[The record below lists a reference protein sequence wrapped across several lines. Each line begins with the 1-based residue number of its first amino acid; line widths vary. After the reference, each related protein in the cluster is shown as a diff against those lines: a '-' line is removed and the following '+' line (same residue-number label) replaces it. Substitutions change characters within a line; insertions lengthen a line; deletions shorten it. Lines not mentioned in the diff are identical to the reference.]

1 MNSCAKRVFLCYYF
15 VRKIHLITFLRLFAT
30 RSCCVK
36 PQICCYFSLV
46 MLMLLCACAPVTM
59 DQFLADGKSPLT
71 GHQLQELINNQS
83 VHLEAI
89 DFDAQINYLPNGQL
103 TAKNRQGVKDS
114 GKWSISSDGRFC
126 MQFDLWYYGDRKCYQ
141 VVKDRD
147 KYVFFTTNGA
157 RYYTGLLSRSN
168 DLEVAKFSQYENN
181 NPDGPNHTATTVRS
195 SSNSSRSETK
205 AFLSEAEKKQALIS
219 LARNCPD
226 CNFAGVDLRSAQ
238 LITANLAG
246 ADLSGADLREA
257 NLRRANLSG
266 ANLSGA
272 NLARTNLAGADLS
285 NCDLSEADLSGS
297 NLIRATLTGAK
308 LDGTVLFGA
317 HLESIQGLNK

>member
-1 MNSCAKRVFLCYYF
+1 MLLLCSQNSLDNFSQIICP
-15 VRKIHLITFLRLFAT
+15 

-36 PQICCYFSLV
+36 PQIWCYFSLV
-46 MLMLLCACAPVTM
+46 ILMLLCACAPVTM
-59 DQFLADGKSPLT
+59 HQFLADGKKPLT
-71 GHQLQELINNQS
+71 GQHLQELINNQS
-83 VHLEAI
+83 LHLEAI
-89 DFDAQINYLPNGQL
+89 DFDAQVHYLPNSHL
-103 TAKNRQGVKDS
+103 AATNRQGVKDS

-126 MQFDLWYYGDRKCYQ
+126 MQFDLWYYGDLKCYQ
-141 VVKDRD
+141 VVQDRD
-147 KYVFFTTNGA
+147 KYIFFTPNGA
-157 RYYTGLLSRSN
+157 RYYTGMMSKKN
-168 DLEVAKFSQYENN
+168 DLEMAKHSHYENN

-195 SSNSSRSETK
+195 SSNSSRSVTK

>member
-1 MNSCAKRVFLCYYF
+1 
-15 VRKIHLITFLRLFAT
+15 
-30 RSCCVK
+30 
-36 PQICCYFSLV
+36 
-46 MLMLLCACAPVTM
+46 M
-59 DQFLADGKSPLT
+59 DHFLADGKNPLS
-71 GHQLQELINNQS
+71 GQQLQELINNQS
-83 VHLEAI
+83 LHLEAI
-89 DFDAQINYLPNGQL
+89 DFDAQVNYLPNGRL

-114 GKWSISSDGRFC
+114 GKWSISSDGRLC
-126 MQFDLWYYGDRKCYQ
+126 MQFDLWYYGDLKCYL

-157 RYYTGLLSRSN
+157 RYYTGMMAKEN
-168 DLEVAKFSQYENN
+168 DLEVAKTSQYEYN
-181 NPDGPNHTATTVRS
+181 NPDGPNHAATTVRS
-195 SSNSSRSETK
+195 NSSSSNSVTK

-226 CNFAGVDLRSAQ
+226 CNFAGVDLRNAQ

-285 NCDLSEADLSGS
+285 NCDLSDADLSGS
-297 NLIRATLTGAK
+297 NLIRATVTGAK
-308 LDGTVLFGA
+308 LDGAVLFGA
-317 HLESIQGLNK
+317 QLESIEGLNK

>member
-1 MNSCAKRVFLCYYF
+1 
-15 VRKIHLITFLRLFAT
+15 
-30 RSCCVK
+30 
-36 PQICCYFSLV
+36 

-59 DQFLADGKSPLT
+59 DHFLADGTPPLT
-71 GHQLQELINNQS
+71 GQQLHEVLYNRS
-83 VHLEAI
+83 LHLEAI
-89 DFDAQINYLPNGQL
+89 DFDAQVNYLPNGHL
-103 TAKNRQGVKDS
+103 TAKNRQGIKDS
-114 GKWSISSDGRFC
+114 GKYSISPDGRLC
-126 MQFDLWYYGDRKCYQ
+126 MQFDLWYYGDLKCYQ
-141 VVKDRD
+141 VVKDRE
-147 KYVFFTTNGA
+147 KYVFFTSNGA
-157 RYYTGLLSRSN
+157 RYYTGMMSRKN
-168 DLEVAKFSQYENN
+168 DLEVAKHSQHENN
-181 NPDGPNHTATTVRS
+181 N
-195 SSNSSRSETK
+195 SNSHNQSATFGRSDSTSNITK

-226 CNFAGVDLRSAQ
+226 CNFAGVDLRRAQ

-246 ADLSGADLREA
+246 ADLSRADLREA

-285 NCDLSEADLSGS
+285 NCDLSDADLTGS

-308 LDGTVLFGA
+308 LDGTVFFGA